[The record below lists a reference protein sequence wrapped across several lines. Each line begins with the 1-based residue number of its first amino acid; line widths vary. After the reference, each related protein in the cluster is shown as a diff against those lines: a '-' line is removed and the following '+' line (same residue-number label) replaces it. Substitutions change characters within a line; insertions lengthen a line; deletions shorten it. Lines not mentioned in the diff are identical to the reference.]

1 MQSLLNIRQNV
12 MHYARKR
19 STFLFVLTINVYLF
33 LEIYIINGPF
43 CPGHDLCI
51 LNVIHNARVMRGLF
65 LVKKLLHK
73 IEQRVCE
80 CDLLI
85 QNILL

>member
-1 MQSLLNIRQNV
+1 

-19 STFLFVLTINVYLF
+19 STLLFVLTINVYLF
-33 LEIYIINGPF
+33 LEIYIINGPIVQ
-43 CPGHDLCI
+43 DMTLCI
-51 LNVIHNARVMRGLF
+51 LNVIHNARVLRGLF

-73 IEQRVCE
+73 TEQRVCE